1 MKKQGET
8 FKPGLGYNVVI
19 TLKQMD
25 DTPVKATI
33 PKRVQV
39 MWVYLFLLTLN
50 FLLITYHLKNLSTVE
65 DIFKQ
70 NYTLKIIIIQWKASL
85 LILDFCKF

>member
-1 MKKQGET
+1 MEKQGET

-25 DTPVKATI
+25 NTPVKAAI

-39 MWVYLFLLTLN
+39 MHAFRGCY
-50 FLLITYHLKNLSTVE
+50 
-65 DIFKQ
+65 
-70 NYTLKIIIIQWKASL
+70 
-85 LILDFCKF
+85 

>member
-1 MKKQGET
+1 MEKQGET
-8 FKPGLGYNVVI
+8 FKPGLGYSVVI

-39 MWVYLFLLTLN
+39 T
-50 FLLITYHLKNLSTVE
+50 
-65 DIFKQ
+65 
-70 NYTLKIIIIQWKASL
+70 KIIL
-85 LILDFCKF
+85 LNL